1 MEFKM
6 TNEHIPFDMRRVRQ
20 LHNADLE
27 TVDTTPLTKEEAYGL
42 FVQWLQL
49 KDMAARDRI
58 FFSMTQMVQQLAH
71 DLEKQDKLDCEL
83 EDAISE
89 GYLVILEKLHSWNPD
104 IAQFSTHSYER
115 ARGAMRDLSR
125 HERRHGLTGAHSIS
139 DAAFSVQSSHGEGW
153 ELWDFSNA
161 VSESVDA
168 LQEYVDH
175 FRLHE
180 QIDQLPEREREVLR
194 MLYFDEMTQQEVA
207 DVFKISQPRVIAIEK
222 RAIKRLQKYF
232 IN

>member
-1 MEFKM
+1 M
-6 TNEHIPFDMRRVRQ
+6 TDEHIPFDMRRVRQ

-27 TVDTTPLTKEEAYGL
+27 TVDRTPLTKEEAYGL

-115 ARGAMRDLSR
+115 ARGAMRNLSQ
-125 HERRHGLTGAHSIS
+125 HERRHGLTGDVLVN

-153 ELWDFSNA
+153 ELWDFSDA

-194 MLYFDEMTQQEVA
+194 MLYFDEMTQEEVMQA
-207 DVFKISQPRVIAIEK
+207 LDLTRQKVRSAEK
-222 RAIKRLQKYF
+222 RGIERLQKYF
-232 IN
+232 IK

>member
-1 MEFKM
+1 M

-27 TVDTTPLTKEEAYGL
+27 TVDRTPLTKEEAYGL

-49 KDMAARDRI
+49 NDMAARDRI
-58 FFSMTQMVQQLAH
+58 FFSMTRMVQQLAH

-83 EDAISE
+83 QDAISE

-115 ARGAMRDLSR
+115 ARGAMRNLSQ
-125 HERRHGLTGAHSIS
+125 HERRHGLTGAHSVS

-194 MLYFDEMTQQEVA
+194 MLYFDEMTVREVA
-207 DVFKISQPRVIAIEK
+207 EAVGTTKSTVDRLEKKAIELLK
-222 RAIKRLQKYF
+222 NIYGT
-232 IN
+232 NT

>member
-1 MEFKM
+1 MCIRDR
-6 TNEHIPFDMRRVRQ
+6 HIPFDMRRVRQ

-58 FFSMTQMVQQLAH
+58 FFSMTQLVQQLAH

-115 ARGAMRDLSR
+115 ARGAMQPEPARAQAR
-125 HERRHGLTGAHSIS
+125 PYRGCPCERCSVLGAIL
-139 DAAFSVQSSHGEGW
+139 A
-153 ELWDFSNA
+153 
-161 VSESVDA
+161 
-168 LQEYVDH
+168 
-175 FRLHE
+175 R
-180 QIDQLPEREREVLR
+180 
-194 MLYFDEMTQQEVA
+194 
-207 DVFKISQPRVIAIEK
+207 
-222 RAIKRLQKYF
+222 
-232 IN
+232 

>member
-6 TNEHIPFDMRRVRQ
+6 TDEHIPFDMRRVRQ

-115 ARGAMRDLSR
+115 ARGAMRNLSQ
-125 HERRHGLTGAHSIS
+125 HERRHGLTGDVLVN

-153 ELWDFSNA
+153 ELWDFSDA

-194 MLYFDEMTQQEVA
+194 MLYFDEMTQEEVMQA
-207 DVFKISQPRVIAIEK
+207 LDLTRQKVRSAEK
-222 RAIKRLQKYF
+222 RGIERLQKYF
-232 IN
+232 IK